1 MRVGIISL
9 LHESNTFIDSPT
21 TLDAFQRDGIFTGR
35 AMYDHYSGGHHEV
48 SGFLEGLTAAG
59 IDALPIFH
67 AGTTPSGRIAK
78 AACDA
83 LMAQMFDRVA
93 EAGDVDGY
101 LVAPHGAN
109 SGTGD
114 AYRDLDGYWLSRLRA
129 RVGPQKPMICTLDP
143 HANLSP
149 RMLAA
154 CDATIAYRSNPHL
167 DQKQRGLEAAS
178 LMART
183 LKGEV
188 TPTQAGAFPPIG
200 INIERQ
206 LTSAPPCL
214 PMCELADEMLR
225 EPGVLSNS
233 ILLGFPYSDVEEMGS
248 AFVVVTDGDPDR
260 ARVLATRLADY
271 LYAHRAEFVGEYIA
285 IPDAVNRAMARKGP
299 VCLLDMGDNVGGGSA
314 GDGTAIARELHKRGE
329 APSFVCIF
337 DPESQQRARD
347 AGIGNRVALRI
358 GGKTDELHGAPLDAE
373 VRVRSLHDG
382 KFKESEVRHGGRT
395 AFDMG
400 LTAVVETDTQ
410 LAISLTSRRTVPV
423 SLGLMTSCGLN
434 PSAFQVIVA
443 KGVHAPVAAYQP
455 VCTALIRVD
464 TPGATAADMRNF
476 DYQYRR
482 RPMYPFEEIERDW
495 QDGER

>member
-9 LHESNTFIDSPT
+9 LHESNTFINTPT
-21 TLDAFQRDGIFTGR
+21 TLDAFQRDGILTGQ
-35 AMYDHYSGGHHEV
+35 AIVDHYSGGHHEV
-48 SGFLEGLTAAG
+48 SGFLEGLTAAS

-78 AACDA
+78 AACDV
-83 LMAQMFDRVA
+83 LMAQMFDRMATVG
-93 EAGDVDGY
+93 EVDGY

-109 SGTGD
+109 SGEGD

-129 RVGPQKPMICTLDP
+129 RVGPQKPMICTLDA

-149 RMLAA
+149 RMVAA

-167 DQKQRGLEAAS
+167 DQKQRGLEAAT

-183 LKGEV
+183 LSGEV
-188 TPTQAGAFPPIG
+188 KPVQAGAFPSIG

-214 PMCELADEMLR
+214 PMYELADEMLR

-233 ILLGFPYSDVEEMGS
+233 ILLGFPYADVEEMGS
-248 AFVVVTDGDPDR
+248 AFVVVTDGDADR
-260 ARVLATRLADY
+260 AQVLANRLADY

-285 IPDAVNRAMARKGP
+285 IPDAVNQAMARQGP

-314 GDGTAIARELHKRGE
+314 GDGTAIAHDLHKRGTV
-329 APSFVCIF
+329 PSFVCIF

-347 AGIGNRVALRI
+347 AGVGNRIALRI
-358 GGKTDELHGAPLDAE
+358 GGKTDDLHGVPLEAE
-373 VRVRSLHDG
+373 VCVRSLHDG
-382 KFKESEVRHGGRT
+382 KFREAEVRHGGRT

-400 LTAVVETDTQ
+400 ATAIVETDTQ
-410 LAISLTSRRTVPV
+410 LTISLTSRRTVPV
-423 SLGLMTSCGLN
+423 SLGLMTSCGLS

-443 KGVHAPVAAYQP
+443 KGVQAPVAAYQP
-455 VCTALIRVD
+455 VCPTLIRVD
-464 TPGATAADMRNF
+464 TPGATTADMRNF
-476 DYQYRR
+476 DYQFRR
-482 RPMYPFEEIERDW
+482 RPMYPFEERV
-495 QDGER
+495 

>member
-9 LHESNTFIDSPT
+9 LHESNTFISTPT
-21 TLDAFQRDGIFTGR
+21 TMDSFRRDGIFTGR
-35 AMYDHYSGGHHEV
+35 AMYEYYAGGHHEV
-48 SGFLEGLTAAG
+48 SGFLEGLESAG

-67 AGTTPSGRIAK
+67 AATTPSGRIIRET
-78 AACDA
+78 CEE
-83 LMAQMFDRVA
+83 LMRLMFEQV
-93 EAGDVDGY
+93 EAVGEVDGY

-109 SGTGD
+109 SGEGD
-114 AYRDLDGYWLSRLRA
+114 EYRDLDGYWLSRLRET
-129 RVGPQKPMICTLDP
+129 VGPEKPIICTIDP

-149 RMLAA
+149 RMVAA

-167 DQKQRGLEAAS
+167 DQKQRGLEAAA
-178 LMART
+178 LMVRT

-188 TPTQAGAFPPIG
+188 KPTQAGAFPSIG

-214 PMCELADEMLR
+214 PMYELADEMLG

-233 ILLGFPYSDVEEMGS
+233 VVLGFPYADVEEMGS
-248 AFVVVTDGDPDR
+248 AFVVVTDGDMDR
-260 ARVLATRLADY
+260 AQVLANRLSDY

-285 IPDAVNRAMARKGP
+285 VPDAVDMAVGQKGP

-314 GDGTAIARELHKRGE
+314 GDGTEILHELHRRGNTTG
-329 APSFVCIF
+329 FVCIF

-347 AGIGNRVALRI
+347 AGVGNRVVLDI
-358 GGKTDELHGAPLDAE
+358 GGKTDDLHGTPLKAE
-373 VRVRSLHDG
+373 VRVRSLHAG
-382 KFKESEVRHGGRT
+382 KFRESEVRHGGRT

-400 LTAVVETDTQ
+400 PTAIVETDTG
-410 LAISLTSRRTVPV
+410 LAIGLTSRRVVPV
-423 SLGLMTSCGLN
+423 SLGLMTSCDLD
-434 PSAFQVIVA
+434 PAAFQVVVA

-464 TPGATAADMRNF
+464 TPGATAADMRGF
-476 DYQYRR
+476 EYEFRR
-482 RPMYPFEEIERDW
+482 EPMYPFEEV
-495 QDGER
+495 GV